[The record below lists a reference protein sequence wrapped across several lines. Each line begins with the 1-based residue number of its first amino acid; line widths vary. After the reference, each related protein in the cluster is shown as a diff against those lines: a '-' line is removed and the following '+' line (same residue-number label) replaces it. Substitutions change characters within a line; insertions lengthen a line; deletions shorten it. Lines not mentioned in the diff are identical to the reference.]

1 MNARPKMKRPTTDK
15 YRERDSIPLTDLTLN
30 GLIIMFCLFVLTSI
44 MAKLE
49 EKKNADIK
57 VQAEFMITLA
67 WEDHSEDDVDIWLE
81 DPLGNVLWFR
91 NKEIPMAHIDR
102 DDLGKINDT
111 ITLANGE
118 TVKYE
123 HNQEIVTIR
132 GFISGEWTLNI
143 HMYRKRDKEPISAE
157 IKIEKLNPSVKT
169 LFYKK
174 LLLSRQWEEVTVTR
188 FIMDSGGNISA
199 WNTLSKKLIKSSG
212 LWETER

>member
-1 MNARPKMKRPTTDK
+1 MKRPTTDK

>member
-1 MNARPKMKRPTTDK
+1 MKRLTTNK
-15 YRERDSIPLTDLTLN
+15 YGERDSIPLTDLTLN

-57 VQAEFMITLA
+57 IQAEFMITLT
-67 WEDHSEDDVDIWLE
+67 WEDQSQDDVDIWLE

-118 TVKYE
+118 TIKYE

-188 FIMDSGGNISA
+188 FSMDNGGNTSA
-199 WNTLSKKLIKSSG
+199 WNTLNKKLIMSSG